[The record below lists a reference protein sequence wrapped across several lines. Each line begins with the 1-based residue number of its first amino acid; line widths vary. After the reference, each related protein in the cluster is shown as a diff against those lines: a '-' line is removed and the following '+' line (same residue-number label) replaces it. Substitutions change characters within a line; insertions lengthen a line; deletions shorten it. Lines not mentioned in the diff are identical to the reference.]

1 VLGGGRYDGLI
12 ESIGGPHTPAVGWA
26 AGIERLAMMIDAPE
40 RERPAA
46 VIVPLGE
53 RAEAAAQRLLADLRR
68 AGFAADMAYR
78 GNMKKRLSRANDAG
92 ATYALIIGDD
102 ELDRGEAQLKNL
114 TTGEQRSVALEA
126 VAEVLKS

>member
-1 VLGGGRYDGLI
+1 
-12 ESIGGPHTPAVGWA
+12 
-26 AGIERLAMMIDAPE
+26 MMIDAPKPD
-40 RERPAA
+40 RPTA

-53 RAEAAAQRLLADLRR
+53 RAEIAGQRLLAELRR
-68 AGFAADMAYR
+68 AGLAADMAYR

-92 ATYALIIGDD
+92 ASYALIIGDD

-114 TTGEQRSVALEA
+114 TTGDQRSVALEA